1 MDMAT
6 LEERIQR
13 LEDIEAIKKLK
24 ARYAAVCDDKYNPE
38 EAIKLFTEDAVWD
51 GGEDFGVHKG
61 TDAIKEF
68 FADVSRNLTFAVHY
82 FLQPNI
88 KVNENGETAS
98 AKWYLWQAATTGDGA
113 AVWVSGLEHDK
124 YRKIN
129 GQWLMSEMKLELFF
143 MTPYE
148 DGWHK
153 IKILK

>member
-13 LEDIEAIKKLK
+13 LEDIEAIKNLK
-24 ARYAAVCDDKYNPE
+24 ARYAAVCDDQYNPE

-61 TDAIKEF
+61 REAIKEF
-68 FADVSRNLTFAVHY
+68 FAGVSENLIFAVHY
-82 FLQPNI
+82 FLQPII

-98 AKWYLWQAATTGDGA
+98 AKWYLWQAATMRDGT

-129 GQWLMSEMKLELFF
+129 GQWLMSEMKLDLFF